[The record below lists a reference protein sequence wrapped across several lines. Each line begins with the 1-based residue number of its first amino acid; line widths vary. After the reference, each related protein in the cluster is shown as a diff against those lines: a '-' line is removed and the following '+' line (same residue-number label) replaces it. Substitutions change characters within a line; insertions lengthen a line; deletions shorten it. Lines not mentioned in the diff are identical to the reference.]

1 MDSTLIKLIILSKVV
16 LCLLRCLN
24 LKNRQTE
31 WSVSSETTGDLINTK
46 NVKKQELLELLL
58 YSEINWGS
66 IASKSS
72 KMWLTLVIW

>member
-1 MDSTLIKLIILSKVV
+1 MDSKFIKLIILSKVV

-72 KMWLTLVIW
+72 KMWLTLVI